1 MDNSFASAFFAA
13 FIAAFTPAFASALA
27 SAMAASG
34 APTISSSSIGVAP
47 LLDDSTSSTLQS
59 SNIFVSGSSTLSR
72 NKSLPPLKTLS
83 LDDTLEVSSYEVEQ
97 VPTKRALSSSIL
109 PSHTKRSS
117 LSSNPPPAKRRFP
130 VGDKAVHEAA
140 LAHLAWTVDRRDE
153 AEANLKAF
161 LNLHSMVAIYAD
173 PDLRIRYETL
183 NQIKTDAWK
192 AYFLA
197 KNAACPKTIEDLLW
211 ILASA
216 GFTHEVKP
224 FMNLSQATRNCDYLK
239 AIMKNVKGWG
249 ALEETQL
256 HCCIRLGSIASVERL
271 LLIKNIDVTIKD
283 VDGVTPLHL
292 LVKSSICMIDKQFL
306 ELVHTLIKKGADVNA
321 KTNDGDAPL
330 HNAYSCKA
338 KVIRLLI
345 ENGADVN
352 ASGKYGKRPL
362 YMAALLGRFENVIL
376 LIEKGADVNARD
388 NLGKT
393 LLHAAKS
400 VEIMQF
406 LLDNSA
412 LTVDVRDNTGYTP
425 LHSNISSIKMAR
437 FLIGKGADVNARCDL
452 GDTPLLI
459 ASMLG
464 NIEILHLLIEN
475 GADIEAR
482 NMVGWKVLHNASLG
496 GNLHIVKELVTRYHV
511 DINAKDVLMKTAV
524 GNARRENHPDVV
536 AFLQANGGIDDGLP
550 IDQ

>member
-1 MDNSFASAFFAA
+1 MDNSFASAFSAA
-13 FIAAFTPAFASALA
+13 FIAAFTPAFASAFA

-34 APTISSSSIGVAP
+34 APTISSSSFGVAP
-47 LLDDSTSSTLQS
+47 LLDDSTLSTLQS
-59 SNIFVSGSSTLSR
+59 SNTLSR
-72 NKSLPPLKTLS
+72 TNSLPPSKTLS
-83 LDDTLEVSSYEVEQ
+83 LDDTLEVSSDEVEQ

-173 PDLRIRYETL
+173 PDLRIRYDTL

-283 VDGVTPLHL
+283 VNGVTPLHL
-292 LVKSSICMIDKQFL
+292 LVKSSFRMRRNGDKQFF

-330 HNAYSCKA
+330 HNAHSCEA

-362 YMAALLGRFENVIL
+362 YMAALLGSFENLIL

-388 NLGKT
+388 DFGKT
-393 LLHAAKS
+393 LLHTARS
-400 VEIMQF
+400 VEIIQF

-412 LTVDVRDNTGYTP
+412 LTVDVRDNSGHTP
-425 LHSNISSIKMAR
+425 LHLGISSIETAR
-437 FLIGKGADVNARCDL
+437 FLIAKGADVNARSDL
-452 GDTPLLI
+452 GITPLLR
-459 ASMLG
+459 SSLLG

-482 NMVGWKVLHNASLG
+482 NIRGWKVLHYASMG

-511 DINAKDVLMKTAV
+511 DINAKDVQMKTAV
-524 GNARRENHPDVV
+524 GNARRKNHLDVV
-536 AFLQANGGIDDGLP
+536 AFLQANGGIDDGLL
-550 IDQ
+550 Q